1 MKVYKQCIPRPT
13 PVSLKTEWKPVQ
25 WYDMGRVTVGFD
37 FSIYFKYCLNKRD
50 LNSGKN
56 PFRAKPELFFSA
68 WLILLQN
75 GIEIWELLEILC
87 G

>member
-1 MKVYKQCIPRPT
+1 MIWG
-13 PVSLKTEWKPVQ
+13 EI
-25 WYDMGRVTVGFD
+25 D

-50 LNSGKN
+50 LNSGKS

-75 GIEIWELLEILC
+75 GIEI
-87 G
+87 